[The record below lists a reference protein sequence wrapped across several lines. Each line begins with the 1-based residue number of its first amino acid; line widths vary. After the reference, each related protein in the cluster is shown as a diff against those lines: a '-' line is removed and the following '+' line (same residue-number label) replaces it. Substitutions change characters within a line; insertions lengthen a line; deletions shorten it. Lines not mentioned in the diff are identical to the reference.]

1 MTAVEHQAVTPVHL
15 GANPTK
21 AYSEEDEVNNELGW
35 LINGETSKN
44 NTMQVNSATKLQ
56 VLVNHC

>member
-21 AYSEEDEVNNELGW
+21 GYSEEDEVNNELGW
-35 LINGETSKN
+35 LINGETSKD
-44 NTMQVNSATKLQ
+44 NTMQVRCATQ
-56 VLVNHC
+56 